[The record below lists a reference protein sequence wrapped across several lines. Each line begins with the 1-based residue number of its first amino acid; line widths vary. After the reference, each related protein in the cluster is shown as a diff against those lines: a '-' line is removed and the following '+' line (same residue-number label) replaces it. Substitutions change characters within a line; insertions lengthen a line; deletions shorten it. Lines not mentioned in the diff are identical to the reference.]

1 MIFLLGMLLSS
12 CNYTKHLTKDQTLI
26 GKTSLKLNTLK
37 KIKYKGEFESAKN
50 YIQKTLSTYL
60 LDIESI
66 MIAKGQR
73 PDEEGQLLFNNIK
86 YAACGAEMVFKK

>member
-37 KIKYKGEFESAKN
+37 KIKYKGEFESA
-50 YIQKTLSTYL
+50 ILSYAQPKPNTHL
-60 LDIESI
+60 LDLDI
-66 MIAKGQR
+66 MPKFK
-73 PDEEGQLLFNNIK
+73 LWKYNNK
-86 YAACGAEMVFKK
+86 YWKYVKDTMNEKITKHKVEP